1 MPRRRGGGGEV
12 RGLARSC
19 ARLQQGEL
27 FMSTVFV
34 RPAFEKRLQGWSKE
48 DQIYIF
54 ALQLSIE
61 SMDWDALICDPYCLI
76 ETVHSD
82 ASGNLRQVDFW
93 YKVRMDY
100 VHLTLELRMPGVFI
114 LND

>member
-1 MPRRRGGGGEV
+1 
-12 RGLARSC
+12 
-19 ARLQQGEL
+19 
-27 FMSTVFV
+27 MSNVFV
-34 RPAFEKRLQGWSKE
+34 RPAFEKRLNEWSRE

-61 SMDWDALICDPYCLI
+61 SLEWDALTCDPFCLI
-76 ETVHSD
+76 EAVHD
-82 ASGNLRQVDFW
+82 DGSGNIRQIDFW

-114 LND
+114 LNG